1 MTGARR
7 RYSDAEKRR
16 AVDLILGEG
25 RTAMSVAR
33 DLGVGITSLRRWVR
47 DHHAREW
54 ADRVAVH
61 FGWLE
66 RHGFIVTEMDA
77 SWSWTWTVVYRRS
90 SAAVMVVQDREYWRV
105 EVRLVRAANVPLAQ
119 RYIRVDGEVTGA
131 AYASKLIWLR
141 APDPED
147 LLDRID
153 GLGLTPAELDTQLAF
168 WADILRT
175 YGQDFLAGDLG
186 VFDQPDP
193 VIRRRRRKKGR
204 R

>member
-1 MTGARR
+1 VVL
-7 RYSDAEKRR
+7 D
-16 AVDLILGEG
+16 VD
-25 RTAMSVAR
+25 S
-33 DLGVGITSLRRWVR
+33 GVP
-47 DHHAREW
+47 
-54 ADRVAVH
+54 
-61 FGWLE
+61 
-66 RHGFIVTEMDA
+66 
-77 SWSWTWTVVYRRS
+77 
-90 SAAVMVVQDREYWRV
+90 QDREYWCV

-119 RYIRVDGEVTGA
+119 RYIRANGEVTGA

-141 APDPED
+141 ASNPED

-186 VFDQPDP
+186 VLDQPDP